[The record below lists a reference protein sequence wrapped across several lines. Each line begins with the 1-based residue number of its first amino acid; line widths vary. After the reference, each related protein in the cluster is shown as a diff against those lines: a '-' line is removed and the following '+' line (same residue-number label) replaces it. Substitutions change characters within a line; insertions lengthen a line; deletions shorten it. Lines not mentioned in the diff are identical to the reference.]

1 MNNALFSFLRKP
13 LALALCA
20 VCVAPAWAQTQVSE
34 AWVRATVAQ
43 QKATGA
49 FMQITSVGG
58 AKLLAAS
65 SPVAGVVEIHE
76 MKLVGDV
83 MKMSAIPALDLPA
96 GKAVALR
103 PGGYHIMLM
112 DLKQPIQA
120 GQSVPITLSV
130 QGADGKK
137 QSIEVQA
144 SAKMMGGMPAGMA
157 ASMASAPMHHQ
168 PGAMMH

>member
-1 MNNALFSFLRKP
+1 
-13 LALALCA
+13 
-20 VCVAPAWAQTQVSE
+20 
-34 AWVRATVAQ
+34 
-43 QKATGA
+43 
-49 FMQITSVGG
+49 
-58 AKLLAAS
+58 
-65 SPVAGVVEIHE
+65 
-76 MKLVGDV
+76 V

-96 GKAVALR
+96 GQAVALR
-103 PGGYHIMLM
+103 PGSYHIMLM

-144 SAKMMGGMPAGMA
+144 SAKAMGGMPAGMA